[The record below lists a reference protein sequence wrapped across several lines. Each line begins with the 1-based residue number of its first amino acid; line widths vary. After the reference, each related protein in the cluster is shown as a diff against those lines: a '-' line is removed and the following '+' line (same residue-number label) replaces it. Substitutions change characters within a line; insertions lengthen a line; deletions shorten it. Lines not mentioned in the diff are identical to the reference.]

1 MIKEIEIKDYIRN
14 SYKKLYMTELN
25 VSSMTSDVSEFSCC
39 FLEEKDRARIDGG
52 VTEEE
57 IRAGL
62 WALKPFKA
70 PGPDGLHA
78 GFYQCFWLVV
88 KNSICN
94 EVKGIF
100 DKGYVLSYLNETLIS
115 LIPKCQN
122 LEALSNY
129 RPISLCNSVYKIV
142 TKILVARIRLLL
154 NKLISLMQTAFVPGK
169 RGINNVLIAQEL
181 FHALDKKKGKM
192 GFMAVKL
199 DLEKAYDR
207 LEWSFIYRVLQAFHF
222 PLKITKIIMSCI
234 TSVNTSILVNGGAL
248 ERFEPSRGIRQG
260 DPLSPYIFILC
271 MEYLG
276 HLIEKKC
283 VNGDW
288 VPLKASKDNLG
299 FSHLLFANDIILLSK
314 ADEHGCEAILD
325 VLEKFCREF
334 GQKISLDKSRIY
346 FSPNVRNEVKEEIS
360 ERLGI
365 RETNN
370 IGKYLGFPLK
380 HQGVPRNPYN
390 FIVERVMNK
399 LVGWKA
405 KYLSFVGRVV
415 LIKSVMSAIPNHV
428 MQGAVLHVHVCEK
441 LDKIN

>member
-1 MIKEIEIKDYIRN
+1 MTEEVEIKNHIRD
-14 SYKKLYMTELN
+14 SYKKLYMTELL
-25 VSSMTSDVSEFSCC
+25 VSLMTSDVFDFSCC
-39 FLEEKDRARIDGG
+39 FLEEEDKARIEGG

-57 IRAGL
+57 IKAGL

-70 PGPDGLHA
+70 SGPDGLHT
-78 GFYQCFWLVV
+78 GFYQRFWLVV
-88 KNSICN
+88 KRSICN
-94 EVKGIF
+94 EGKRIF
-100 DKGYVLSYLNETLIS
+100 DKGCVPSYLIETLVS
-115 LIPKCQN
+115 LIPKCPN
-122 LEALSNY
+122 PEALSHY

-142 TKILVARIRLLL
+142 TKILVARFRPLL
-154 NKLISLMQTAFVPGK
+154 NRLVSLVQTAFVPGR
-169 RGINNVLIAQEL
+169 RGTDNVLIAQEL
-181 FHALDKKKGKM
+181 FHALDKKKGKV

-222 PLKITKIIMSCI
+222 PLKITKIIMSFI
-234 TSVNTSILVNGGAL
+234 TSVNTSILVNRGAL
-248 ERFEPSRGIRQG
+248 ECFEPSRGIRQG

-276 HLIEKKC
+276 HLIEQKC

-299 FSHLLFANDIILLSK
+299 FSHLLFADDIILFSK
-314 ADEHGCEAILD
+314 AEARGCEAILD
-325 VLEKFCREF
+325 ILGKFCRES
-334 GQKISLDKSRIY
+334 GQKINLDKSKIY
-346 FSPNVRNEVKEEIS
+346 FSPNVRKELKEEIS

-390 FIVERVMNK
+390 FCGGHN
-399 LVGWKA
+399 
-405 KYLSFVGRVV
+405 LSFCVG
-415 LIKSVMSAIPNHV
+415 LKAPFTNNNASEE
-428 MQGAVLHVHVCEK
+428 EK
-441 LDKIN
+441 AMGKAP